1 MLFLQIN
8 GPWWPVPLG
17 RRDGRISRK
26 SEVNL
31 PSPFAGIAA
40 LKKKFFDKG
49 LNTRDLVVLSGK
61 FIKKNRM
68 LN

>member
-1 MLFLQIN
+1 M
-8 GPWWPVPLG
+8 G

-31 PSPFAGIAA
+31 PSPLSGIAA

>member
-1 MLFLQIN
+1 M
-8 GPWWPVPLG
+8 G

-40 LKKKFFDKG
+40 LKKNFFDKG
-49 LNTRDLVVLSGK
+49 LNTKDLVVLSGMYVH
-61 FIKKNRM
+61 FSES
-68 LN
+68 